1 MKVDWP
7 GTIHVWL
14 TFVPPDRR
22 KRDDDNMIAAFKPGR
37 DGMADALGV
46 DDSRFR
52 LHIEVADRVGG
63 MVEVRLTKEL
73 TE

>member
-1 MKVDWP
+1 
-7 GTIHVWL
+7 
-14 TFVPPDRR
+14 
-22 KRDDDNMIAAFKPGR
+22 MIAAFKSGR
-37 DGMADALGV
+37 DGLAEAIGV

>member
-1 MKVDWP
+1 
-7 GTIHVWL
+7 
-14 TFVPPDRR
+14 
-22 KRDDDNMIAAFKPGR
+22 MIAAFKPGR
-37 DGMADALGV
+37 DGLADALGV